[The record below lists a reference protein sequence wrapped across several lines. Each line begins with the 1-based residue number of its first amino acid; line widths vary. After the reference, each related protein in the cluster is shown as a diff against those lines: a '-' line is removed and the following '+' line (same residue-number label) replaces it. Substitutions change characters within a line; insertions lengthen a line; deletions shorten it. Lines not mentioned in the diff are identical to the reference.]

1 MRFSVVLLSILV
13 LGLIVDSGQAFL
25 VDSAFRNTRL
35 VRVIDLRGNVVH
47 HDIGIRARNIDS
59 QPMNEY
65 LFTVS
70 SETNENIADIKASLL
85 EEPRTALTVEPV
97 LEPTAGS
104 GWYKVVFD
112 KPIEPDT
119 EIRFGIK
126 IAYTHVLENLPA
138 SIKQLGRQYVYYS
151 ENIYVDNPYFTDEIK
166 TTLHLPAASRVLSY
180 TGGPQVE
187 RIGDKIVYGPYLSVT
202 PGSYNPFR
210 IHYEYSKPLLTVTEL
225 QRDIQV
231 SHWASNLAVE
241 EHYKLEH
248 SGARLEEEFNRAMF
262 QKTRMVHDQTNVL
275 KTLTFELPAAARDV
289 YYRDEIGNVSTSRL
303 SYGPDKATLQLFPR
317 YPLYGGWIYTWFHGY
332 NVDASQFVR
341 YSSKSGRYILNL
353 NFVENVQDMVI
364 DKAELRVVLPEG
376 AKNVQ
381 VEMPFGYDNLEHAVH
396 YTNFD
401 STGRYVVV
409 IQKHNVVREHQ
420 QPIQITYDYPS
431 SRLLQKPLVAS
442 AAIFILFLASIL
454 FSRLSLSIEAPAKK
468 SQ

>member
-1 MRFSVVLLSILV
+1 MRFSVVLLSTLLLV
-13 LGLIVDSGQAFL
+13 LVELGWAFTVDST
-25 VDSAFRNTRL
+25 FRNTRL
-35 VRVIDLRGNVVH
+35 IRVIDLRGNVIH

-59 QPMNEY
+59 QPTSEY
-65 LFTVS
+65 IFMVS
-70 SETNENIADIKASLL
+70 PETNENIADIKAFLRQ
-85 EEPRTALTVEPV
+85 EPKSALTVEPIS
-97 LEPTAGS
+97 EPTAGS
-104 GWYKVVFD
+104 GWYKIIFD

-151 ENIYVDNPYFTDEIK
+151 ENIYVNSPYFTDELK
-166 TTLHLPAASRVLSY
+166 TTLQLPASRVLSY

-187 RIGDKIVYGPYLSVT
+187 RIDNKIAYGPYLSVL
-202 PGSYNPFR
+202 PGTYNPFR

-248 SGARLEEEFNRAMF
+248 SGARLEEEFSRAMF

-275 KTLTFELPAAARDV
+275 KGLTFDLPAAARDV

-303 SYGPDKATLQLFPR
+303 NYGSDKATLQLTPR
-317 YPLYGGWIYTWFHGY
+317 YPLYGGWKYTWFHGY
-332 NVDASQFVR
+332 NVDANPFVR
-341 YSSKSGRYILNL
+341 YSPKSGQYILNL

-381 VEMPFGYDNLEHAVH
+381 VELPFGYDNLEHTLH

-409 IQKHNVVREHQ
+409 IQKNNVVREHQ

-442 AAIFILFLASIL
+442 AAIFVLFLASIL
-454 FSRLSLSIEAPAKK
+454 FSRLSLSIETPAKK
-468 SQ
+468 TQ

>member
-1 MRFSVVLLSILV
+1 M
-13 LGLIVDSGQAFL
+13 
-25 VDSAFRNTRL
+25 
-35 VRVIDLRGNVVH
+35 
-47 HDIGIRARNIDS
+47 
-59 QPMNEY
+59 
-65 LFTVS
+65 
-70 SETNENIADIKASLL
+70 
-85 EEPRTALTVEPV
+85 
-97 LEPTAGS
+97 
-104 GWYKVVFD
+104 
-112 KPIEPDT
+112 
-119 EIRFGIK
+119 
-126 IAYTHVLENLPA
+126 
-138 SIKQLGRQYVYYS
+138 
-151 ENIYVDNPYFTDEIK
+151 
-166 TTLHLPAASRVLSY
+166 LSY

-248 SGARLEEEFNRAMF
+248 SGARYTTKSGKKQAQHVIDITLFCRLEEEFSRAMF

-332 NVDASQFVR
+332 NVDATHFVR
-341 YSSKSGRYILNL
+341 YSSKSGRYLLNL

-376 AKNVQ
+376 AK
-381 VEMPFGYDNLEHAVH
+381 
-396 YTNFD
+396 
-401 STGRYVVV
+401 
-409 IQKHNVVREHQ
+409 
-420 QPIQITYDYPS
+420 
-431 SRLLQKPLVAS
+431 
-442 AAIFILFLASIL
+442 
-454 FSRLSLSIEAPAKK
+454 
-468 SQ
+468 

>member
-1 MRFSVVLLSILV
+1 MRFSVVLFSIVVLV
-13 LGLIVDSGQAFL
+13 LVNIGSAFTVDSP
-25 VDSAFRNTRL
+25 FRNTRL

-47 HDIGIRARNIDS
+47 HDIGIRARNIDTK
-59 QPMNEY
+59 PVNEY

-70 SETNENIADIKASLL
+70 PDTSENVADIKAFLRQ
-85 EEPRTALTVEPV
+85 EPKTDLVVEPV
-97 LEPTAGS
+97 LAPTAGP
-104 GWYKVVFD
+104 GWYKIVFD
-112 KPIEPDT
+112 KPLEPDT

-151 ENIYVDNPYFTDEIK
+151 DNIYVNSPYFTDEIK
-166 TTLHLPAASRVLSY
+166 TTLQLPASRVLSY

-187 RIGDKIVYGPYLSVT
+187 RTDNKIVYGPYLSVT

-248 SGARLEEEFNRAMF
+248 SGARLEEEFSRAMY
-262 QKTRMVHDQTNVL
+262 QKTRMVHHQTNVL

-303 SYGPDKATLQLFPR
+303 NYGPDKATLQLFPR

-341 YSSKSGRYILNL
+341 YSSKSRQYILNL

-381 VEMPFGYDNLEHAVH
+381 VAIPFGYDSLEHTVH

-409 IQKHNVVREHQ
+409 IQKNNVVREHQ

-442 AAIFILFLASIL
+442 AAVFILFLASIL
-454 FSRLSLSIEAPAKK
+454 FSRLSLSIESPAKK